1 MCSELGEVR
10 NKKLIELLTNYNR
23 AGSCPL
29 KSNRPRRTTS
39 AYFEHVHDPVV
50 ILEPPK
56 RGELINASRKGFRIN
71 HTLGDAVCLIFYP
84 LIKIDLKLLKKE
96 VHLRYLNLN
105 MSMRFIVKTSFIRN
119 ITQIR
124 DFTKSENLK

>member
-23 AGSCPL
+23 AASCPL

-71 HTLGDAVCLIFYP
+71 HTLGDAVPKFKHVDAAYCKDKFHSKYNTNPGFHEIG
-84 LIKIDLKLLKKE
+84 KLE
-96 VHLRYLNLN
+96 
-105 MSMRFIVKTSFIRN
+105 IVR
-119 ITQIR
+119 R
-124 DFTKSENLK
+124 WL